1 MFINWL
7 ACTEVQLMSRSF
19 RLAVFLLK
27 LYRLVATRSALCAPV
42 PMWYYF
48 IKGIVKQIHSIAI
61 GQQTLIAQFRRLD
74 LEIFSDLKR
83 HSCHMC

>member
-1 MFINWL
+1 
-7 ACTEVQLMSRSF
+7 MSHSF

-42 PMWYYF
+42 PMWYYLVR
-48 IKGIVKQIHSIAI
+48 GVAQQIHSIAI
-61 GQQTLIAQFRRLD
+61 GQQNLIAKFRRLD
-74 LEIFSDLKR
+74 LEIFSDLKN